1 MIYTANITTPTTAT
15 ADAPTKTELAVTPGV
30 IHRVKVFFPPGC
42 QQVAHCRILQGLH
55 QIYPTD
61 IGGFSMSVDFNDY
74 LEIKKGYTTLMVE
87 TWNTGN
93 NQHKID
99 VGIYVMKEW
108 QLTSYPAISKLNTTL
123 KKLITTII
131 EIAREIMKQKEDKN
145 NAGYE
150 YREVEEGEE
159 TGS

>member
-1 MIYTANITTPTTAT
+1 
-15 ADAPTKTELAVTPGV
+15 
-30 IHRVKVFFPPGC
+30 
-42 QQVAHCRILQGLH
+42 
-55 QIYPTD
+55 
-61 IGGFSMSVDFNDY
+61 MSVDFNDY